1 MTTKMTRR
9 EALETAIEIVTE
21 YRHVSFREDDFSA
34 THTEEVLSVL
44 QNMVAQIDKQA
55 ARPKSKSTARLQN
68 EPIAREFIKILA
80 KKGSPLSAK
89 EMTYEVRYCTTSQK
103 AVAIAKIAE
112 EWGAIER
119 VNIKNRIFYRLN
131 PDFIIPSEW

>member
-9 EALETAIEIVTE
+9 DALTTAIEIMCE
-21 YRHVSFREDDFSA
+21 YVNLNFEASDFSSIYIENA
-34 THTEEVLSVL
+34 IDILEK
-44 QNMVAQIDKQA
+44 MVIQIDKQA

>member
-1 MTTKMTRR
+1 MTEKMTRR
-9 EALETAIEIVTE
+9 EALTSAIEIVSE
-21 YRHVSFREDDFSA
+21 FLRDNFDMDDIDA
-34 THTEEVLSVL
+34 MHTQKVIDILE
-44 QNMVAQIDKQA
+44 NMVAQIDKQA

-119 VNIKNRIFYRLN
+119 INIKNRIFYRLN

>member
-9 EALETAIEIVTE
+9 EALTTAIEIMYE
-21 YRHVSFREDDFSA
+21 YVNLNFEASDFSS
-34 THTEEVLSVL
+34 THTKNAIDILEKMIV
-44 QNMVAQIDKQA
+44 QIDKQA

>member
-1 MTTKMTRR
+1 MTKKMTRK

-21 YRHVSFREDDFSA
+21 YRHVSFGEDDFSA

-55 ARPKSKSTARLQN
+55 ARPKSKSSARVAN
-68 EPIAREFIKILA
+68 EPIAREFIKVLA
-80 KKGSPLSAK
+80 KEGNPLSAK
-89 EMTYEVRYCTTSQK
+89 EMTYKVRFCTTSQK

-112 EWGAIER
+112 EWGAIEK
-119 VNIKNRIFYRLN
+119 VTIKNRVFYRLN
-131 PDFIIPSEW
+131 PDFEIPLEW